1 MAQIKP
7 IEKQVDELVRKLSLL
22 RDKGIDV
29 AVVQALN
36 KTLGPSLTETRSALA
51 KKTKVPSKILG
62 RRFRT
67 RKASVRK
74 PEARIWMG
82 TRGITAISLP
92 GVKDTGRLVRDK
104 RGRYAGRKG
113 RGVVAR
119 GGFQYPDSW
128 IGRSSQNN
136 TRQVMTSKTPGP
148 NSKGKYKV
156 EREEVHEHFE
166 EIANKVI
173 AGQMREKFPLRLQQA
188 LAYQIHKLKAK

>member
-51 KKTKVPSKILG
+51 KKTKVPSRILG

-67 RKASVRK
+67 RRATMRK
-74 PEARIWMG
+74 PDARIWMG

-92 GVKDTGRLVRDK
+92 DVRDTGRLVRDK
-104 RGRYAGRKG
+104 RGRFAGRSG
-113 RGVVAR
+113 HGVRAK
-119 GGFQYPDSW
+119 GGFHYPDSW
-128 IGRSSQNN
+128 IGRSRQNG
-136 TRQVMTSKTPGP
+136 TRQVMTRITPGP
-148 NSKGKYKV
+148 FSNGEYKV

-166 EIANKVI
+166 ETANKVI
-173 AGQMREKFPLRLQQA
+173 SAQMRDKFPNRLKQA

>member
-36 KTLGPSLTETRSALA
+36 KTIDPSLRETRSALA
-51 KKTKVPSKILG
+51 KKTKVPVKILN
-62 RRFRT
+62 RRFRK
-67 RKASVRK
+67 RKATVRK

-92 GVKDTGRLVRDK
+92 GIRDTGRPVRGY
-104 RGRYAGRKG
+104 RGRFTGRKG
-113 RGVVAR
+113 RGVRAR
-119 GGFQYPDSW
+119 GGFHYPESW
-128 IGRSSQNN
+128 VGVSKLNGS
-136 TRQVMTSKTPGP
+136 RQVFSGKTPGP
-148 NSKGKYKV
+148 FNDGEYDV
-156 EREEVHEHFE
+156 EVEEVHHDFD

-173 AGQMREKFPLRLQQA
+173 TAQMRDKFPLRLQQA